1 MVQYFRNYI
10 VRPAGSLSA
19 ASTVDSLSSSFIC
32 NINEANTLV
41 PPPYSRAASPEIGFT
56 PQFQQQYMM
65 PRSASQLVS
74 QNVNTGVILSSGAG
88 GNINDNSITSGPY
101 EMNSSTN
108 GNVHIYSGRGTHYG
122 HVSSQINTSGLGR
135 LSGLNGSTNERPSQ
149 YNANITEFENDVPYN
164 NDPAEEFSNS
174 DQVNANV
181 INNINSSA
189 DLRALP
195 NSSGFV
201 QSQSDQHFP
210 YITNSNSSIS
220 DIFVNNSCAAG
231 IGGGNMT
238 NRQQRSENSSIIE
251 SVSGSGAFVHPQVG
265 GTPVIYSN
273 GCIKPN
279 PLHRVSTNPNHFQAE
294 SSSSRH
300 PVFYQ
305 SNNSLCGI
313 SVTVPT
319 GFEFERSMM
328 SNDNEIRDLQFLR
341 RSLETCCQLLQQQQ
355 KIPSANFAAV
365 DSPLRINDASKK
377 YIDDGLLR
385 SSMTSGTCSGVSSL
399 ANVGTPSSPP
409 QATSPTGEVKEILD
423 QIRQLQEG
431 VTKYEEDLVFRTSTR
446 PTLHHT
452 MSSPSPVINKSTSPV
467 SLGQLQRISTM
478 PEQQI
483 LTEVAKSTR
492 TVDSTSDNSLTNSVQ
507 SISSTPSVI
516 AGKQAPKVANS
527 KSLNNNN
534 TSTTSGFAFTSTSKR
549 PSTLQNNKKRF
560 YASKPP
566 NKALYIPMMATNQLP
581 SSSRCTILKS
591 PVTSVVNSNFF
602 INRGSRSRK
611 GWISRSAPTTPA
623 TPLPPSYIGDDSPL
637 LNDHDEDPEGEQS
650 AEMDN

>member
-1 MVQYFRNYI
+1 M
-10 VRPAGSLSA
+10 RPAGSLSA

-56 PQFQQQYMM
+56 PQFQHQYMM

-74 QNVNTGVILSSGAG
+74 QNVNAGVLLTSGVG
-88 GNINDNSITSGPY
+88 GHINDNSILSGPF
-101 EMNSSTN
+101 EINAGTN
-108 GNVHIYSGRGTHYG
+108 GNTHIYGGRSTNYG
-122 HVSSQINTSGLGR
+122 HVGGQINTSTLGR
-135 LSGLNGSTNERPSQ
+135 LNGLNGTTNERTSQ
-149 YNANITEFENDVPYN
+149 YNANIREFDDEEPYDND
-164 NDPAEEFSNS
+164 NDPTDECNNS
-174 DQVNANV
+174 DPVNVNV

-201 QSQSDQHFP
+201 QSQSDQHFR

-231 IGGGNMT
+231 IGGGNIT

-251 SVSGSGAFVHPQVG
+251 SLSGSGAFVHPQIG

-279 PLHRVSTNPNHFQAE
+279 PLHRVSTNPNHFQAD

-300 PVFYQ
+300 PVFSQ
-305 SNNSLCGI
+305 SNSSLGGI

-319 GFEFERSMM
+319 GFEFERSMT

-355 KIPSANFAAV
+355 KIPSV
-365 DSPLRINDASKK
+365 SDASKK
-377 YIDDGLLR
+377 YIDEGLLR

-431 VTKYEEDLVFRTSTR
+431 VTKYEEDLVFRTSSR
-446 PTLHHT
+446 PTLHHA
-452 MSSPSPVINKSTSPV
+452 MSSPSPVVNKCTSPA
-467 SLGQLQRISTM
+467 SNGKLQRISTM

-483 LTEVAKSTR
+483 LTEVTKTNH
-492 TVDSTSDNSLTNSVQ
+492 TVDPTSDTSLRNSVQ
-507 SISSTPSVI
+507 STSSTSSVI
-516 AGKQAPKVANS
+516 TGKQASKVMNS
-527 KSLNNNN
+527 KSFINNNAS
-534 TSTTSGFAFTSTSKR
+534 TSAGLTFTSSSKR
-549 PSTLQNNKKRF
+549 PSTLQNHKKRF
-560 YASKPP
+560 YTSKPP

-602 INRGSRSRK
+602 VNRGSRSRK